1 MCWWWRWLP
10 ARVCHQH
17 LHVAPSSPHLHPHL
31 AYTATLLHWLHWL
44 HWAGEGEEP
53 WGWSRANLTSTRPPI
68 VIRRLKQLLS
78 VATVSRENNNSM
90 DVIHFRWV
98 HLYPCSPAVMR
109 ARAGTRRGGLA
120 AAQLTADSSPV
131 LGKIMDVLSV
141 E

>member
-1 MCWWWRWLP
+1 MVAVASCSCVP
-10 ARVCHQH
+10 PTSACCTIIASSASTFG
-17 LHVAPSSPHLHPHL
+17 LHC
-31 AYTATLLHWLHWL
+31 YTATLVTLL

-98 HLYPCSPAVMR
+98 HLYPCSPAVMC

>member
-1 MCWWWRWLP
+1 MC
-10 ARVCHQH
+10 ATNICM
-17 LHVAPSSPHLHPHL
+17 LHHHRLICIHIWP
-31 AYTATLLHWLHWL
+31 TLLHCYTGYTGYWL

>member
-1 MCWWWRWLP
+1 MC
-10 ARVCHQH
+10 ATNICM
-17 LHVAPSSPHLHPHL
+17 LHHHRLICIHIWP
-31 AYTATLLHWLHWL
+31 TLLHWLHWL

-98 HLYPCSPAVMR
+98 HLYPCSPAVMC

>member
-1 MCWWWRWLP
+1 M
-10 ARVCHQH
+10 
-17 LHVAPSSPHLHPHL
+17 
-31 AYTATLLHWLHWL
+31 LHWLHWL

-98 HLYPCSPAVMR
+98 HLYPCSPAVMC